1 MAASPQFVATP
12 VGHITQFLNAD
23 GTGTKTIFTPASSGS
38 RLEALYFTS
47 DDTAACTVLL
57 KINNGTISLVLD
69 QFTLRPSTTARPLS
83 YWNALDPNRLT
94 HLNLVDPAMIL
105 PSGMTLEVS
114 LAAALSS
121 GKSLSVFAFGGSF

>member
-1 MAASPQFVATP
+1 MAASPQFVSTP
-12 VGHITQFLNAD
+12 VGHLTQFLNAD

-38 RLEALYFTS
+38 RLESLYFTS
-47 DDTAACTVLL
+47 NDTAACTVLL
-57 KINNGTISLVLD
+57 RINNGTIALVLD
-69 QFTLRPSTTARPLS
+69 SFTMRPSTTVRPIS

-94 HLNLVDPAMIL
+94 HLNLLDPAMIL

-114 LAAALSS
+114 LLAALTS